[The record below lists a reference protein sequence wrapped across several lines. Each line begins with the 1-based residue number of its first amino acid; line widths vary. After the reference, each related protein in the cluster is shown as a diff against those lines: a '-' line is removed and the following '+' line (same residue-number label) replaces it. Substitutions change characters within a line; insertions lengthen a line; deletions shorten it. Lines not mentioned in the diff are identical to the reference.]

1 MPRGRPP
8 GSKNKKKYQTNNKL
22 KRYNSTRY
30 RGFKKQGSV
39 NSMYHSAIPRTLQI
53 ATRRTNSVTLRFV
66 KNLCY
71 TIDPVKDLAAQW
83 NYNFSIRANSIY
95 DILQQNGS
103 PLNENG
109 PVIQAQDP
117 EYNPTLGVVTNA
129 DGWERYRLQYQHFT
143 VLGSKIQTTCQP
155 MTWSSVSDG
164 SNDVAPAT
172 TYIQLSGVSNQIT
185 RISPMRSI
193 VKYPY
198 VKRAQILAAPGGGG
212 INAAGTRLYQF
223 YSARKFEGVKDVV
236 DNQQLRGRFENNFG
250 QALQPGEQSFFNVG
264 LVNTMNQSSYPID
277 TAAAKKPP
285 KCLFRIKV
293 EYIVKLTEPTNT
305 NDVTQ

>member
-39 NSMYHSAIPRTLQI
+39 NSMYHSSVPRTLQI

-71 TIDPVKDLAAQW
+71 TIDPVLDAGVQW
-83 NYNFSIRANSIY
+83 NYNFAIRANSIY

-103 PLNENG
+103 QLNDNG
-109 PVIQAQDP
+109 LVIAAQDP
-117 EYNPTLGVVTNA
+117 EYNPTVGLKTNA

-155 MTWSSVSDG
+155 MTWSSLSDG
-164 SNDVAPAT
+164 SNDVAPST
-172 TYIQLSGVSNQIT
+172 TYIQLSGVANQIT
-185 RISPMRSI
+185 RVSPMRSI

-198 VKRAQILAAPGGGG
+198 VKRAQIIASPGGGG
-212 INAAGTRLYQF
+212 VNAAYE
-223 YSARKFEGVKDVV
+223 K
-236 DNQQLRGRFENNFG
+236 
-250 QALQPGEQSFFNVG
+250 
-264 LVNTMNQSSYPID
+264 I
-277 TAAAKKPP
+277 
-285 KCLFRIKV
+285 I
-293 EYIVKLTEPTNT
+293 I
-305 NDVTQ
+305 